1 MAKDD
6 YHVIVFRMLKYLYH
20 QLKDG
25 LPPEPE
31 MLMPDSK
38 IFEINEYYWKYVLRS
53 MMEEEKCPK
62 CGQKEK
68 VKNRFM
74 RGKQRYKCKNCG
86 CNYTGGRNG
95 YPEDI
100 KQKAIKYYLE
110 GNGFR
115 RIDRLL
121 HVSRVSV
128 IRLQMKYVK

>member
-53 MMEEEKCPK
+53 MLEEHLIRGLTMNDDGSGPEQSSEMLKDIQITPK
-62 CGQKEK
+62 GIEYLNDNRMGQR
-68 VKNRFM
+68 VDQLIR
-74 RGKQRYKCKNCG
+74 
-86 CNYTGGRNG
+86 
-95 YPEDI
+95 DVI
-100 KQKAIKYYLE
+100 KI
-110 GNGFR
+110 
-115 RIDRLL
+115 
-121 HVSRVSV
+121 
-128 IRLQMKYVK
+128 

>member
-53 MMEEEKCPK
+53 MMEEDLIRGLTMNDDGSGPEQSSEMLKDIQITPK
-62 CGQKEK
+62 GIEYLNDNRMGQR
-68 VKNRFM
+68 VDQLIR
-74 RGKQRYKCKNCG
+74 
-86 CNYTGGRNG
+86 
-95 YPEDI
+95 DVI
-100 KQKAIKYYLE
+100 KI
-110 GNGFR
+110 
-115 RIDRLL
+115 
-121 HVSRVSV
+121 
-128 IRLQMKYVK
+128 